1 MDMTDFAKTESVV
14 DNSAEPEI
22 SAPKVHV
29 TGRNVLSMPG
39 HQVHALYKLRVDVFV
54 NEQRAPFPEID
65 DTDALPNTH
74 HILAYVHPGNGP
86 SYPHGTPDPGSPL
99 RLVGTCRVF
108 GPPEAQHLGRLC
120 VSADMRG
127 YGIAHQLVQEALE
140 VCISRAAALDPST
153 NAPIVKIEAQT
164 YLDDFYRTYG
174 FKEAGDRFVTEG
186 IEHVEMHLDLDE
198 YKMRVAKQER

>member
-1 MDMTDFAKTESVV
+1 MTD
-14 DNSAEPEI
+14 SATPQ
-22 SAPKVHV
+22 VHL

-65 DTDALPNTH
+65 DTDAQPNTH
-74 HILAYVHPGNGP
+74 HIMAYVHPGSGP
-86 SYPHGTPDPGSPL
+86 SFPYGTADPGSPL

-108 GPPEAQHLGRLC
+108 GPPEEQHLGLLC
-120 VSADMRG
+120 VSAYMRG

-140 VCISRAAALDPST
+140 VCISRAAALDPAT
-153 NAPIVKIEAQT
+153 QKAIVKIEAQT
-164 YLDDFYRTYG
+164 YLDDFYKTYG
-174 FKEAGDRFVTEG
+174 FVEAGEKFSAEG

-198 YKMRVAKQER
+198 YKMRIAQKDA